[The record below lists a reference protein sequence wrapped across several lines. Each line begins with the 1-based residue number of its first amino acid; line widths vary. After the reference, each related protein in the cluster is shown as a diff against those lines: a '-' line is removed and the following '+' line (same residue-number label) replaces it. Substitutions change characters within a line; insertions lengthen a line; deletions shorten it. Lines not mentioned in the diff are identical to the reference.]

1 MANHKKTETAAKLK
15 KFYANLSNAIKL
27 AETEWG
33 IDTFDFQT
41 GCGYTSNKDSF
52 EKYLAKHISY
62 VKTEKLQSGN
72 DYFNALADGM
82 YSEFSSYNQELFTV
96 YLNDGSLYF
105 NDECFDLIVY
115 DVNGEKGPN
124 QYGRDLFYFFI
135 LIGADNEDLVR
146 ITTPHVN
153 TSWSTITLNSDGTN
167 YYSYTREEKKERCK
181 NKETGDGC
189 SALLEADGWE
199 FKNDYP
205 FRL

>member
-41 GCGYTSNKDSF
+41 GCGYTSNKNSF

>member
-135 LIGADNEDLVR
+135 LIGADNEDLIR